1 MLSIWESQDREDGR
15 AWAEPQNTVVKTP
28 KGGRADLLEKFGQS
42 FAADFL
48 TALPVQLSTGKED
61 RTPRQRPFLECPA
74 AFAEARIVDICLK
87 IVDELTHRD
96 RHAIDFLDLYCVS
109 PRPRVE
115 KLFSS
120 PEHATSV
127 Q

>member
-1 MLSIWESQDREDGR
+1 MAGPGLN
-15 AWAEPQNTVVKTP
+15 PKTVSLPCTSSGCATP

-115 KLFSS
+115 KAVFESGAR
-120 PEHATSV
+120 H
-127 Q
+127 